1 MYVYSE
7 VPSHVGGN
15 GGNVMFVATFSHI
28 ASTSAPF
35 RKSSHM
41 YEVTHEKW

>member
-15 GGNVMFVATFSHI
+15 GGNVILVATFSHI
-28 ASTSAPF
+28 ASMSALSANHHTCT
-35 RKSSHM
+35 K
-41 YEVTHEKW
+41 